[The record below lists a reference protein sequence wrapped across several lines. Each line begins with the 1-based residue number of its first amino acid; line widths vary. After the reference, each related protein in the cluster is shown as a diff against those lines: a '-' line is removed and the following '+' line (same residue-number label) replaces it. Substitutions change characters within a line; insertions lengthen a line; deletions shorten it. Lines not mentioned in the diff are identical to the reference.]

1 MTAKVTWEGRGLEFD
16 GTASGDMNVKL
27 ASGLDEGV
35 SGFRP
40 MELLG
45 VGLAGCTAMDVLS
58 ILKKKRQDV
67 VDFEVL
73 VHTRSAQEHPHVWEW
88 VQIEYV
94 ISGRSIDSKA
104 VERAMQLS
112 SEKYCPA
119 QNMINKAVDI
129 ELIYRIVEVES

>member
-1 MTAKVTWEGRGLEFD
+1 MTAKVKWEGRGLEFD
-16 GTASGDMNVKL
+16 GTANGDMHVKL

-40 MELLG
+40 MEMMS

-73 VHTRSAQEHPHVWEW
+73 VHTRSAPAHPHVWEW

-94 ISGRSIDSKA
+94 VSGRGIDPKA
-104 VERAMQLS
+104 IERAMQLS

-129 ELIYRIVEVES
+129 ELIYRIVEVD